1 MELHEIDK
9 KILAQ
14 KEKNKNELKRL
25 QNLKKDAEKKAIES
39 ASLELLKRL
48 FGDNWMKFYEKIKK
62 SPETHIEIIVNGN
75 KFDNAE
81 LN

>member
-1 MELHEIDK
+1 MDLHEIDR

-39 ASLELLKRL
+39 ASQELLKKL
-48 FGDNWMKFYEKIKK
+48 FGENWIKFYQKIKE
-62 SPETHIEIIVNGN
+62 SPDVHLEVIVNGS
-75 KFDNAE
+75 KFDRSE
-81 LN
+81 LE

>member
-48 FGDNWMKFYEKIKK
+48 FGDNWIKFYEKIKT

-75 KFDNAE
+75 KFDNTE